1 MFSSETG
8 TVSPM
13 PEVWQHRSKES
24 GEACTE
30 SQRKRKKE
38 KKRKKRKRKPGAIYS
53 VEETVAMAEPVDKTA
68 NRASSKVGC
77 VIVRTLLTLRLWMS
91 LSTPCLAKTLF

>member
-38 KKRKKRKRKPGAIYS
+38 KKK
-53 VEETVAMAEPVDKTA
+53 EEEEKETRC
-68 NRASSKVGC
+68 N
-77 VIVRTLLTLRLWMS
+77 L
-91 LSTPCLAKTLF
+91 